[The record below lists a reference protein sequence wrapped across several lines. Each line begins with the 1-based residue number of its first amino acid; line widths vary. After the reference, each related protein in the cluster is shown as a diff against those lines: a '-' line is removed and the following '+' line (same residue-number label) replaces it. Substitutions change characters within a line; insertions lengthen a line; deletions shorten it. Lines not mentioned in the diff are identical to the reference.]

1 MLSIIMGFIENSFSL
16 VLWIFV
22 YLFVAR
28 ACKLMCREHKI
39 VMQHTMTL
47 KGCIISNYDSL

>member
-39 VMQHTMTL
+39 VMQHTMSL